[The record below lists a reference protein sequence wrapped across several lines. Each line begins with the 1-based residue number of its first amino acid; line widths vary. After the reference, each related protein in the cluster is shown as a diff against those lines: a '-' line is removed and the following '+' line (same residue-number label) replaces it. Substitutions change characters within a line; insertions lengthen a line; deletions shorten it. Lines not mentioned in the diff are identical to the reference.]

1 MTAEEIR
8 EEDARLGIDSTWYRN
23 GESPYMH
30 LAVTADAPKG
40 GLQHC
45 TEDLEVSIVQDD
57 NETAVDSDIIGSAED
72 AYEPREQK
80 TSNKKRPVPLEHAEG
95 FARIGCDA
103 VVSPLLTKCGE
114 RFAQLGDGHGPRKRH
129 KRGHE

>member
-30 LAVTADAPKG
+30 LAVTADAPQG

-45 TEDLEVSIVQDD
+45 TEDLEVSTGQDD
-57 NETAVDSDIIGSAED
+57 NQTAIDSGIIGFAEG
-72 AYEPREQK
+72 ACEPQEMQI
-80 TSNKKRPVPLEHAEG
+80 NMKRKPLPLEHAEG
-95 FARIGCDA
+95 SASIGSDA
-103 VVSPLLTKCGE
+103 VVSPLATECRE
-114 RFAQLGDGHGPRKRH
+114 RPAQLEDDHGPRKRH
-129 KRGHE
+129 KRALE